1 MTLLV
6 AVVVGFLAGRL
17 LLALLGPLLENPFLQ
32 RENHRGLVVPTSGGI
47 VVPLAVVLVEAGRAV
62 AGAAGVGRPAGI
74 TPARALVVLAAASFA
89 ILGLVDDLVGSGH
102 ARGFRGHLVELAR
115 GHLTTGGLK
124 LLGGAAT
131 GLVLAGPVDGRAPG
145 RLVADAALIA
155 LSANLAN
162 QLDRRPGRVLKGAAL
177 AFAALALATRATH
190 TLVAVA
196 LAVGAALALFRDD
209 LRERLMIGDA
219 GANPLGACLGLG
231 LVLTVSFPTRVVA
244 LAVVGGLNL
253 VGEVSSFTRLIDNV
267 PPLRAID
274 RAGRRP

>member
-1 MTLLV
+1 MTLLL
-6 AVVVGFLAGRL
+6 ALVVGFLAGRL
-17 LLALLGPLLENPFLQ
+17 LLALLGPMLQSPLLQ
-32 RENHRGLVVPTSGGI
+32 RENHRGLVVPTSAGI
-47 VVPLAVVLVEAGRAV
+47 MVPLAVVLVEGGRAL

-74 TPARALVVLAAASFA
+74 TPARALVVLAAAIFA
-89 ILGLVDDLVGSGH
+89 IVGVLDDLVGSGD
-102 ARGFRGHLVELAR
+102 ARGFRGHLLELAR

-124 LLGGAAT
+124 LVTGAAA
-131 GLVLAGPVDGRAPG
+131 GLLLAGPVDGRSPT

-190 TLVAVA
+190 TLVDVA
-196 LAVGAALALFRDD
+196 LVVGAALALFRDD

-231 LVLTVSFPTRVVA
+231 LVMTVSFPARVVA

-253 VGEVSSFTRLIDNV
+253 VGEVSSFTRLIDAL

>member
-1 MTLLV
+1 VTLLL

-17 LLALLGPLLENPFLQ
+17 LLALLGPLLGHPFLE
-32 RENHRGLVVPTSGGI
+32 RENYRGHVVSTAAGV
-47 VVPLAVVLVEAGRAV
+47 VVPLALVLVEAGRAV
-62 AGAAGVGRPAGI
+62 AGAAGVGRPAGV
-74 TPARALVVLAAASFA
+74 TPARGLLVLAAASFA
-89 ILGLVDDLVGSGH
+89 ILGLLDDLVGSGD
-102 ARGFRGHLVELAR
+102 ARGFRGHLVELVR

-124 LLGGAAT
+124 LLGGAAA
-131 GLVLAGPVDGRAPG
+131 GLLLAGPVDGRAPA

-162 QLDRRPGRVLKGAAL
+162 QLDRRPGRVLKSSAL

-190 TLVAVA
+190 TLVDVA
-196 LAVGAALALFRDD
+196 LVVGAALTLLRDD
-209 LRERLMIGDA
+209 LGERLMIGDA
-219 GANPLGACLGLG
+219 GANPVGACLGLG
-231 LVLTVSFPTRVVA
+231 LVLTVSFPARVVA

-253 VGEVSSFTRLIDNV
+253 VGEVSSFTRLIDAL